1 MFDKLT
7 PVPIKN
13 SKHRNLMIFSMS
25 WFLIGTW
32 IDASAHSYLNGDL
45 ESFFTPW
52 HAVLYSG
59 YAFSVLSTMYIKNS
73 IKDYR
78 IDIGVLGAVIFGIG
92 GGLDLL
98 WHTFLGIEQ
107 GVEPLVSP
115 SHLMLFLGA
124 FLMLAYVFASRPN
137 KETLD
142 TPAVITVGAAFSLIT
157 FITQFLHPY
166 LNVGEFFWYG
176 IEELAAGSL
185 FFQALLASMIFVF
198 IIRFKP
204 TKNQIFIMYTMSFL
218 YLSFH
223 SVLGDLELMV
233 AKLFWGVLFGYLGSQ
248 ITDWY
253 YNTESKQKM
262 QIATSLVAGSY
273 GLLFVLY
280 LFASTIHF
288 EQDMVWRFYGLGGLV
303 TVPLL
308 FGYMIGGLGVS
319 PVTKEIINN

>member
-1 MFDKLT
+1 MFDKLA

-13 SKHRNLMIFSMS
+13 STHRKLLVFSMT
-25 WFLIGTW
+25 WFLVGTW
-32 IDASAHSYLNGDL
+32 IDASAHSYLNGEL

-59 YAFSVLSTMYIKNS
+59 YAFSVLSTMYINNS
-73 IKDYR
+73 IKDYK

-137 KETLD
+137 QDYLD
-142 TPAVITVGAAFSLIT
+142 TPAVITIGAAFSLIT

-176 IEELAAGSL
+176 VEELAAGSL
-185 FFQALLASMIFVF
+185 FFHALLACMVFVF
-198 IIRFKP
+198 IIRFRP
-204 TKNQIFIMYTMSFL
+204 TKNQVFIMYFMSFL

-223 SVLGDLELMV
+223 SVLGDLQLMV
-233 AKLFWGVLFGYLGSQ
+233 AILFWGTLFGYLSSQ
-248 ITDWY
+248 ITNWY
-253 YNTESKQKM
+253 YSTESKQKM
-262 QIATSLVAGSY
+262 QIATSLIAGTY

-280 LFASTIHF
+280 LFATSNYF

-308 FGYMIGGLGVS
+308 FGYMIGSLGVS
-319 PVTKEIINN
+319 PITKEVVKN

>member
-1 MFDKLT
+1 MFDELA

-13 SKHRNLMIFSMS
+13 PTHRKLLIFSMT
-25 WFLIGTW
+25 WFLVGTW
-32 IDASAHSYLNGDL
+32 IDASAHSYLNVDL

-59 YAFSVLSTMYIKNS
+59 YAFSVLSQAYVKTS
-73 IKDYR
+73 IKDYS
-78 IDIGVLGAVIFGIG
+78 IDVGILGAVIFGIG

-124 FLMLAYVFASRPN
+124 FLMLAYVFASRPSQ
-137 KETLD
+137 ESLD
-142 TPAVITVGAAFSLIT
+142 TPAVITIGAALSLIT

-166 LNVGEFFWYG
+166 LNVGAFLWSRE
-176 IEELAAGSL
+176 EELAAGSL
-185 FFQALLASMIFVF
+185 FFQALLASMVFVF
-198 IIRFKP
+198 IIRFRP
-204 TKNQIFIMYTMSFL
+204 TKNQIFIMYTMSFV

-223 SVLGDLELMV
+223 SVLGNLELMA
-233 AKLFWGVLFGYLGSQ
+233 AKVLWGIVFGYLASQ
-248 ITDWY
+248 ITNWY
-253 YNTESKQKM
+253 YKTQNKQKM
-262 QIATSLVAGSY
+262 QIATSLVAGLY

-280 LFASTIHF
+280 LFSVSIYF

-308 FGYMIGGLGVS
+308 FGYMIGSLGVS
-319 PVTKEIINN
+319 PVTKEIVSN

>member
-1 MFDKLT
+1 MFDKLA

-13 SKHRNLMIFSMS
+13 PTHRKLLIFSMT
-25 WFLIGTW
+25 WFLVGTW
-32 IDASAHSYLNGDL
+32 IDASAHSYLNVDL

-59 YAFSVLSTMYIKNS
+59 YAFSVLSQAYVKTS
-73 IKDYR
+73 IKDYS
-78 IDIGVLGAVIFGIG
+78 IDVGILGAVIFGIG

-124 FLMLAYVFASRPN
+124 FLMLAYVFASRPSQ
-137 KETLD
+137 ESLD
-142 TPAVITVGAAFSLIT
+142 TPAVITIGAALSLIT

-166 LNVGEFFWYG
+166 LNVGAFLWSRE
-176 IEELAAGSL
+176 EELAAGSL
-185 FFQALLASMIFVF
+185 FFQALLASMVFVF
-198 IIRFKP
+198 IIRFRP
-204 TKNQIFIMYTMSFL
+204 TKNQIFIMYTMSFV

-223 SVLGDLELMV
+223 SVLGNLELMA
-233 AKLFWGVLFGYLGSQ
+233 AKVLWGIVFGYLASQ
-248 ITDWY
+248 ITNWY
-253 YNTESKQKM
+253 YKTQNKQKM
-262 QIATSLVAGSY
+262 QIATSLVAGLY

-280 LFASTIHF
+280 LFSVSIYF

-308 FGYMIGGLGVS
+308 FGYMIGSLGVS
-319 PVTKEIINN
+319 PVTREIVSN

>member
-1 MFDKLT
+1 MFDKLA

-13 SKHRNLMIFSMS
+13 PTHRKLLIFSMT
-25 WFLIGTW
+25 WFLVGTW
-32 IDASAHSYLNGDL
+32 IDSSAHSYLNTDL

-59 YAFSVLSTMYIKNS
+59 YAFSVLSTAYVKNS
-73 IKDYR
+73 IKDYK
-78 IDIGVLGAVIFGIG
+78 IDIGILGAVIFGIG

-137 KETLD
+137 QESLD
-142 TPAVITVGAAFSLIT
+142 TPAVITAGAAFSLIT

-166 LNVGEFFWYG
+166 LHVGEFFWYG
-176 IEELAAGSL
+176 GEELAAGSL
-185 FFQALLASMIFVF
+185 FFQALLASMVFVF
-198 IIRFKP
+198 IIRFRP
-204 TKNQIFIMYTMSFL
+204 TKNQIFIMYTASFG
-218 YLSFH
+218 YLSFYE
-223 SVLGDLELMV
+223 VLGNIENMV
-233 AKLFWGVLFGYLGSQ
+233 AKILWGILFGFLASQ
-248 ITDWY
+248 VTNWY
-253 YNTESKQKM
+253 YNTQHKQKM
-262 QIATSLVAGSY
+262 QISTSLIAGLY

-280 LFASTIHF
+280 LFSVSIYY

-319 PVTKEIINN
+319 PVTKEIVSN

>member
-1 MFDKLT
+1 MFDKLA

-13 SKHRNLMIFSMS
+13 PTHRKLLIFSMT
-25 WFLIGTW
+25 WFLVGTW
-32 IDASAHSYLNGDL
+32 IDASAHSYLNVDL

-59 YAFSVLSTMYIKNS
+59 YAFSVLSQAYVKTS
-73 IKDYR
+73 IKDYS
-78 IDIGVLGAVIFGIG
+78 IDVGILGAVIFGIG

-124 FLMLAYVFASRPN
+124 FLMLAYVFASRPSQ
-137 KETLD
+137 ESLD
-142 TPAVITVGAAFSLIT
+142 TPAVITIGAALSLIT

-166 LNVGEFFWYG
+166 LNVGAFLWSRE
-176 IEELAAGSL
+176 EELAAGSL
-185 FFQALLASMIFVF
+185 FFQALLASMVFVF
-198 IIRFKP
+198 IIRFRP
-204 TKNQIFIMYTMSFL
+204 TKNQIFIMYTMSFV

-223 SVLGDLELMV
+223 SVLGNLELMA
-233 AKLFWGVLFGYLGSQ
+233 AKVLWGIVFGYLASQ
-248 ITDWY
+248 ITNWY
-253 YNTESKQKM
+253 YNTQNKQKM
-262 QIATSLVAGSY
+262 QIATSLVAGLY

-280 LFASTIHF
+280 LFSVSIYF

-308 FGYMIGGLGVS
+308 FGYMIGSLGVS
-319 PVTKEIINN
+319 PVTKEIVSN

>member
-1 MFDKLT
+1 MFDKLA

-13 SKHRNLMIFSMS
+13 PTHRKLLIFSMT
-25 WFLIGTW
+25 WFLVGTW
-32 IDASAHSYLNGDL
+32 IDASAHSYLNVDL

-59 YAFSVLSTMYIKNS
+59 YAFSVLSQAYVKTS
-73 IKDYR
+73 IKDYS
-78 IDIGVLGAVIFGIG
+78 IDVGILGAVIFGIG

-124 FLMLAYVFASRPN
+124 FLMLAYVFASRPSQ
-137 KETLD
+137 ESLD
-142 TPAVITVGAAFSLIT
+142 TPAVITIGAALSLIT

-166 LNVGEFFWYG
+166 LNVGAFLWSRE
-176 IEELAAGSL
+176 EELAAGSL
-185 FFQALLASMIFVF
+185 FFQALLASMVFVF
-198 IIRFKP
+198 IIRFRP
-204 TKNQIFIMYTMSFL
+204 TKNQIFIMYTMSFV

-223 SVLGDLELMV
+223 SVLGNLELMA
-233 AKLFWGVLFGYLGSQ
+233 AKVLWGIVFGYLASQ
-248 ITDWY
+248 ITNWY
-253 YNTESKQKM
+253 YKTQNKQKM
-262 QIATSLVAGSY
+262 QIATSLVAGLY
-273 GLLFVLY
+273 GLLFILY
-280 LFASTIHF
+280 LFSVSIYF

-308 FGYMIGGLGVS
+308 FGYMIGSLGVS
-319 PVTKEIINN
+319 PVTREIVSN

>member
-1 MFDKLT
+1 MFDKLE

-13 SKHRNLMIFSMS
+13 PTHRKLLIFSMT
-25 WFLIGTW
+25 WFLVGTW
-32 IDASAHSYLNGDL
+32 IDASAHSYLNVDL

-59 YAFSVLSTMYIKNS
+59 YAFSVLSQAYVKTS
-73 IKDYR
+73 IKDYS
-78 IDIGVLGAVIFGIG
+78 IDVGILGAVIFGIG

-124 FLMLAYVFASRPN
+124 FLMLAYVFASRPSQ
-137 KETLD
+137 ESLD
-142 TPAVITVGAAFSLIT
+142 TPAVITIGAALSLIT

-166 LNVGEFFWYG
+166 LNVGAFLWSRE
-176 IEELAAGSL
+176 EELAAGSL
-185 FFQALLASMIFVF
+185 FFQALLASMVFVF
-198 IIRFKP
+198 IIRFRP
-204 TKNQIFIMYTMSFL
+204 TKNQIFIMYTMSFV

-223 SVLGDLELMV
+223 SVLGNLELMA
-233 AKLFWGVLFGYLGSQ
+233 AKVLWGIVFGYLASQ
-248 ITDWY
+248 ITNWY
-253 YNTESKQKM
+253 HNTQNKQKM
-262 QIATSLVAGSY
+262 QIATSLVAGLY

-280 LFASTIHF
+280 LFSVSIYF

-308 FGYMIGGLGVS
+308 FGYMIGSLGVS
-319 PVTKEIINN
+319 PVTKEIVSN

>member
-137 KETLD
+137 KESLD

-223 SVLGDLELMV
+223 SVLGDLELMA
-233 AKLFWGVLFGYLGSQ
+233 AKLFWGVLFGYLGSR

-280 LFASTIHF
+280 LFAASIYF
-288 EQDMVWRFYGLGGLV
+288 EQEMVWRFYGLGGLV

>member
-1 MFDKLT
+1 MFDKFA
-7 PVPIKN
+7 PVPITN
-13 SKHRNLMIFSMS
+13 PAHRRLLIFSMT

-32 IDASAHSYLNGDL
+32 IDSSAHIYLSQEI

-59 YAFSVLSTMYIKNS
+59 YAFSVVSAAYVKNS
-73 IKDYR
+73 VKDYR
-78 IDIGVLGAVIFGIG
+78 VDVGILGAVIFGIG
-92 GGLDLL
+92 GGLDVL

-124 FLMLAYVFASRPN
+124 FLMLAYVFASRP
-137 KETLD
+137 KIESLD
-142 TPAVITVGAAFSLIT
+142 TPAVITVGASLSLIT

-185 FFQALLASMIFVF
+185 FFQALLAGIFFVF
-198 IIRFKP
+198 IIRFQP
-204 TKNQIFIMYTMSFL
+204 TKNQIFIMYTISFV

-223 SVLGDLELMV
+223 SVLGDLKLMA
-233 AKLFWGVLFGYLGSQ
+233 AKILWGIVFGYLASQ
-248 ITDWY
+248 ITNWY
-253 YNTESKQKM
+253 YITESKQKM
-262 QIATSLVAGSY
+262 QIGTSLIAGSY
-273 GLLFVLY
+273 GLLFVFY
-280 LFASTIHF
+280 LFTASFYF
-288 EQDMVWRFYGLGGLV
+288 EQEMVWRFYGLGGLV
-303 TVPLL
+303 TIPLL

-319 PVTKEIINN
+319 PVTREIINN

>member
-1 MFDKLT
+1 MFDELA

-13 SKHRNLMIFSMS
+13 PTHRKLLIFSMT
-25 WFLIGTW
+25 WFLVGTW
-32 IDASAHSYLNGDL
+32 IDASAHRYLNVDL

-59 YAFSVLSTMYIKNS
+59 YAFSVLSVAYVKTS
-73 IKDYR
+73 IKDYS
-78 IDIGVLGAVIFGIG
+78 IDIGILGAVIFGIG

-137 KETLD
+137 QESLD
-142 TPAVITVGAAFSLIT
+142 TPAVITVGAALSLIT

-166 LNVGEFFWYG
+166 LNVGAFLWSRE
-176 IEELAAGSL
+176 EELAAGSL
-185 FFQALLASMIFVF
+185 FFQALLASMVFVF
-198 IIRFKP
+198 IIRFRT
-204 TKNQIFIMYTMSFL
+204 TKNQIFIMYTMSFV

-223 SVLGDLELMV
+223 SVLGNLELMA
-233 AKLFWGVLFGYLGSQ
+233 AKVLWGIVFGYLASQ
-248 ITDWY
+248 ISNWY
-253 YNTESKQKM
+253 HNTQNKQKM
-262 QIATSLVAGSY
+262 QIATSLVAGLY

-280 LFASTIHF
+280 LFSVSIYF

-308 FGYMIGGLGVS
+308 FGYMIGSLGVS
-319 PVTKEIINN
+319 PVTKEIVSN

>member
-1 MFDKLT
+1 
-7 PVPIKN
+7 
-13 SKHRNLMIFSMS
+13 MIDS
-25 WFLIGTW
+25 
-32 IDASAHSYLNGDL
+32 SAHIYLSQEI

-59 YAFSVLSTMYIKNS
+59 YAFSVVSAAYVKNS

-78 IDIGVLGAVIFGIG
+78 VDVGILGAVIFGIG
-92 GGLDLL
+92 GGLDVL

-124 FLMLAYVFASRPN
+124 FLMLAYVFASRP
-137 KETLD
+137 KIESLD
-142 TPAVITVGAAFSLIT
+142 TPAVITVGASLSLIT

-185 FFQALLASMIFVF
+185 FFQALLAGIFFVF
-198 IIRFKP
+198 IIRFQP
-204 TKNQIFIMYTMSFL
+204 TKNQIFIMYTISFV

-223 SVLGDLELMV
+223 SVLGDLKLMA
-233 AKLFWGVLFGYLGSQ
+233 AKILWGIVFGYLASQ
-248 ITDWY
+248 ITNWY
-253 YNTESKQKM
+253 YITESKQKM
-262 QIATSLVAGSY
+262 QIGTSLIAGSY
-273 GLLFVLY
+273 GLLFVFY
-280 LFASTIHF
+280 LFTASFYF
-288 EQDMVWRFYGLGGLV
+288 EQEMVWRFYGLGGLV
-303 TVPLL
+303 TIPLL

-319 PVTKEIINN
+319 PVTREIINN

>member
-1 MFDKLT
+1 MFDKLA

-13 SKHRNLMIFSMS
+13 PTHRKLLIFSMT
-25 WFLIGTW
+25 WFLVGTW
-32 IDASAHSYLNGDL
+32 IDASAHSYLNVDL

-59 YAFSVLSTMYIKNS
+59 YAFSVLSQAYVKTS
-73 IKDYR
+73 IKDYS
-78 IDIGVLGAVIFGIG
+78 IDVGILGAVIFGIG

-137 KETLD
+137 QESLD
-142 TPAVITVGAAFSLIT
+142 TPAVITVGAALSLIT

-166 LNVGEFFWYG
+166 LNVGAFLWSRE
-176 IEELAAGSL
+176 EELAAGSL
-185 FFQALLASMIFVF
+185 FFQALLASMVFVF
-198 IIRFKP
+198 IIRFRT
-204 TKNQIFIMYTMSFL
+204 TKNQIFIMYTMSFV

-223 SVLGDLELMV
+223 SVLGNLELMA
-233 AKLFWGVLFGYLGSQ
+233 AKVLWGIVFGYLASQ
-248 ITDWY
+248 ISNWY
-253 YNTESKQKM
+253 HNTQNKQKM
-262 QIATSLVAGSY
+262 QIATSLVAGLY

-280 LFASTIHF
+280 LFSVSIYF
-288 EQDMVWRFYGLGGLV
+288 EQDIVWRFYGLGGLV

-308 FGYMIGGLGVS
+308 FGYMIGSLGVS
-319 PVTKEIINN
+319 PVTKEIVSN

>member
-1 MFDKLT
+1 MFDKLA

-13 SKHRNLMIFSMS
+13 PTHRKLLIFSMT
-25 WFLIGTW
+25 WFLVGTW
-32 IDASAHSYLNGDL
+32 IDASAHSYLNVDL

-59 YAFSVLSTMYIKNS
+59 YAFSVLSQAYVKTS
-73 IKDYR
+73 IKDYS
-78 IDIGVLGAVIFGIG
+78 IDVGILGAVIFGIG

-124 FLMLAYVFASRPN
+124 FLMLAYVFASRPSQ
-137 KETLD
+137 ESLD
-142 TPAVITVGAAFSLIT
+142 TPAVITIGAALSLIT

-166 LNVGEFFWYG
+166 LNVGAFLWSRE
-176 IEELAAGSL
+176 EELAAGSL
-185 FFQALLASMIFVF
+185 FFQALLASMVFVF
-198 IIRFKP
+198 IIRFRP
-204 TKNQIFIMYTMSFL
+204 TKNQIFIMYTMSFV

-223 SVLGDLELMV
+223 SVLGNLELMA
-233 AKLFWGVLFGYLGSQ
+233 AKVLWGIVFGYLASQ
-248 ITDWY
+248 ISNWY
-253 YNTESKQKM
+253 HNTQNKQKM
-262 QIATSLVAGSY
+262 QIATSLVAGLY

-280 LFASTIHF
+280 LFSVSIYF

-308 FGYMIGGLGVS
+308 FGYMIGSLGVS
-319 PVTKEIINN
+319 PVTKEIVSN

>member
-1 MFDKLT
+1 MFDKLA

-13 SKHRNLMIFSMS
+13 STHRKLLVFSMT
-25 WFLIGTW
+25 WFLVGTW
-32 IDASAHSYLNGDL
+32 IDASAHSYLNGEL

-73 IKDYR
+73 IKDYK

-137 KETLD
+137 QDYLD
-142 TPAVITVGAAFSLIT
+142 TPAVITIGAAFSLIT

-166 LNVGEFFWYG
+166 LNV
-176 IEELAAGSL
+176 
-185 FFQALLASMIFVF
+185 
-198 IIRFKP
+198 
-204 TKNQIFIMYTMSFL
+204 MYFMSFL

-223 SVLGDLELMV
+223 SVLGDLQLMV
-233 AKLFWGVLFGYLGSQ
+233 AILFWGTLFGYLSSQ
-248 ITDWY
+248 ITNWY
-253 YNTESKQKM
+253 YSTESKQKM
-262 QIATSLVAGSY
+262 QIATSLIAGTY

-280 LFASTIHF
+280 LFATSNYF

-308 FGYMIGGLGVS
+308 FGYMIGSLGVS
-319 PVTKEIINN
+319 PITKEKIV

>member
-1 MFDKLT
+1 MFDELA

-13 SKHRNLMIFSMS
+13 PTHRKLLIFSMT
-25 WFLIGTW
+25 WFLVGTW
-32 IDASAHSYLNGDL
+32 IDASAHSYLNVDL

-59 YAFSVLSTMYIKNS
+59 YAFSVLSQAYVKTS
-73 IKDYR
+73 IKDYS
-78 IDIGVLGAVIFGIG
+78 IDVGILGAVIFGIG

-124 FLMLAYVFASRPN
+124 FLMLAYVFASRPSQ
-137 KETLD
+137 ESLD
-142 TPAVITVGAAFSLIT
+142 TPAVITIGAALSLIT

-166 LNVGEFFWYG
+166 LNVGAFLWSRE
-176 IEELAAGSL
+176 EELAAGSL
-185 FFQALLASMIFVF
+185 FFQALLASMVFVF
-198 IIRFKP
+198 IIRFRT
-204 TKNQIFIMYTMSFL
+204 TKNQIFIMYTMSFV

-223 SVLGDLELMV
+223 SVLGNLELMA
-233 AKLFWGVLFGYLGSQ
+233 AKVLWGIVFGYLASQ
-248 ITDWY
+248 ITNWY
-253 YNTESKQKM
+253 YKTQNKQKM
-262 QIATSLVAGSY
+262 QIATSLVAGLY

-280 LFASTIHF
+280 LFSVSIYF

-308 FGYMIGGLGVS
+308 FGYMIGSLGVS
-319 PVTKEIINN
+319 PVTKEIVSN

>member
-1 MFDKLT
+1 MFDELA

-13 SKHRNLMIFSMS
+13 PTHRKLLIFSMT
-25 WFLIGTW
+25 WFLVGTW
-32 IDASAHSYLNGDL
+32 IDASAHSYLNVDL

-59 YAFSVLSTMYIKNS
+59 YAFSVLSVAYVKTS
-73 IKDYR
+73 IKDYS
-78 IDIGVLGAVIFGIG
+78 IDIGILGAVIFGIG

-124 FLMLAYVFASRPN
+124 FLMLAYVFASRPSQ
-137 KETLD
+137 ESLD
-142 TPAVITVGAAFSLIT
+142 TPAVITIGAALSLIT

-166 LNVGEFFWYG
+166 LNVGAFLWSRE
-176 IEELAAGSL
+176 EELAAGSL
-185 FFQALLASMIFVF
+185 FFQALLASMVFVF
-198 IIRFKP
+198 IIRFRP
-204 TKNQIFIMYTMSFL
+204 TKNQIFIMYTMSFV

-223 SVLGDLELMV
+223 SVLGNLELMA
-233 AKLFWGVLFGYLGSQ
+233 AKVLWGIVFGYLASQ
-248 ITDWY
+248 ITNWY
-253 YNTESKQKM
+253 YNTQNKQKM
-262 QIATSLVAGSY
+262 QIATSLVAGLY

-280 LFASTIHF
+280 LFSVSIYF
-288 EQDMVWRFYGLGGLV
+288 EQDIVWRFYGLGGLV

-308 FGYMIGGLGVS
+308 FGYMIGSLGVS
-319 PVTKEIINN
+319 PVTKEIVSN

>member
-204 TKNQIFIMYTMSFL
+204 TKNQIFIMYTMSFW

-233 AKLFWGVLFGYLGSQ
+233 AKLFWGVLFGYLGSR

>member
-1 MFDKLT
+1 MFDKFT
-7 PVPIKN
+7 PVQIKN
-13 SKHRNLMIFSMS
+13 SSHRKLLIFSMT
-25 WFLIGTW
+25 WFLVGTW
-32 IDASAHSYLNGDL
+32 IDASAHSYLNTEL

-52 HAVLYSG
+52 HAMLYSG

-73 IKDYR
+73 IKDYK

-124 FLMLAYVFASRPN
+124 FMMLAYVFASRPN
-137 KETLD
+137 QDILD
-142 TPAVITVGAAFSLIT
+142 TPAVITVGAAFSLII

-166 LNVGEFFWYG
+166 LNVNEFFWYG

-185 FFQALLASMIFVF
+185 FFHALLASLVFVF
-198 IIRFKP
+198 IVRFRP

-233 AKLFWGVLFGYLGSQ
+233 GKLFWGILFGFTSSL
-248 ITDWY
+248 ITNWY

-262 QIATSLVAGSY
+262 QIATALIAATY

-280 LFASTIHF
+280 LFAASVYF
-288 EQDMVWRFYGLGGLV
+288 EQEMVWRFYGLGGLV

-319 PVTKEIINN
+319 PVTREIVKN

>member
-1 MFDKLT
+1 MFDELA

-13 SKHRNLMIFSMS
+13 PTHRKLLIFSMT
-25 WFLIGTW
+25 WFLVGTW
-32 IDASAHSYLNGDL
+32 IDASAHSYLNVDL

-59 YAFSVLSTMYIKNS
+59 YAFSVLSQAYVKTS
-73 IKDYR
+73 IKDYS
-78 IDIGVLGAVIFGIG
+78 IDVGILGAVIFGIG

-124 FLMLAYVFASRPN
+124 FLMLAYVFASRPSQ
-137 KETLD
+137 ESLD
-142 TPAVITVGAAFSLIT
+142 TPAVITIGAALSLIT

-166 LNVGEFFWYG
+166 LNVGAFLWSRE
-176 IEELAAGSL
+176 EELAAGSL
-185 FFQALLASMIFVF
+185 FFQALLASMVFVF
-198 IIRFKP
+198 IIRFRP
-204 TKNQIFIMYTMSFL
+204 TKNQIFIMYTMSFV

-223 SVLGDLELMV
+223 SVLGNLELMA
-233 AKLFWGVLFGYLGSQ
+233 AKVLWGIVFGYLASQ
-248 ITDWY
+248 ITNWY
-253 YNTESKQKM
+253 YKTQNKQKM
-262 QIATSLVAGSY
+262 QIATSLVAGLY
-273 GLLFVLY
+273 GLLFILY
-280 LFASTIHF
+280 LFSVSIYF

-308 FGYMIGGLGVS
+308 FGYMIGSLGVS
-319 PVTKEIINN
+319 PVTREIVSN

>member
-1 MFDKLT
+1 MFDKLA

-13 SKHRNLMIFSMS
+13 PTHRKLLIFSMT
-25 WFLIGTW
+25 WFLVGTW
-32 IDASAHSYLNGDL
+32 IDASAHSYLNVDL

-59 YAFSVLSTMYIKNS
+59 YAFSVLSQAYVKTS
-73 IKDYR
+73 IKDYS
-78 IDIGVLGAVIFGIG
+78 IDVGILGAVIFGIG

-124 FLMLAYVFASRPN
+124 FLMLAYVFASRPSQ
-137 KETLD
+137 ESLD
-142 TPAVITVGAAFSLIT
+142 TPAVITIGAALSLIT

-166 LNVGEFFWYG
+166 LNVGAFLWSRE
-176 IEELAAGSL
+176 EELAAGSL
-185 FFQALLASMIFVF
+185 FFQALLASMVFVF
-198 IIRFKP
+198 IIRFRP
-204 TKNQIFIMYTMSFL
+204 TKNQIFIMYTMSFV

-223 SVLGDLELMV
+223 SVLGNLELMA
-233 AKLFWGVLFGYLGSQ
+233 AKVLWGIVFGYLASQ
-248 ITDWY
+248 ISNWY
-253 YNTESKQKM
+253 HNTQNKQKM
-262 QIATSLVAGSY
+262 QIATSLVAGLY
-273 GLLFVLY
+273 GLLFILY
-280 LFASTIHF
+280 LFSVSIYF

-308 FGYMIGGLGVS
+308 FGYMIGSLGVS
-319 PVTKEIINN
+319 PVTREIVSN

>member
-1 MFDKLT
+1 MFDKLA
-7 PVPIKN
+7 PAQIKN
-13 SKHRNLMIFSMS
+13 SSHRNLLIFSMT
-25 WFLIGTW
+25 WFLVGTW
-32 IDASAHSYLNGDL
+32 IDASAHSYLNTEL

-52 HAVLYSG
+52 HAMLYSG

-73 IKDYR
+73 IKDYK

-124 FLMLAYVFASRPN
+124 FMMLAYVFASRPN
-137 KETLD
+137 QDILD
-142 TPAVITVGAAFSLIT
+142 TPAVITVGAAFSLII

-166 LNVGEFFWYG
+166 LNVNEFFWYG

-185 FFQALLASMIFVF
+185 FFHALLASLVFVF
-198 IIRFKP
+198 IVRFRP

-233 AKLFWGVLFGYLGSQ
+233 GKLFWGILFGFTSSL
-248 ITDWY
+248 ITNWY

-262 QIATSLVAGSY
+262 QIATALIAATY

-280 LFASTIHF
+280 LFAAGVYF
-288 EQDMVWRFYGLGGLV
+288 EQEMVWRFYGLGGLV

-319 PVTKEIINN
+319 PVTREIVKN

>member
-1 MFDKLT
+1 MFDKLE

-13 SKHRNLMIFSMS
+13 PTHRKLLIFSMT
-25 WFLIGTW
+25 WFLVGTW
-32 IDASAHSYLNGDL
+32 IDASAHSYLNVDL

-59 YAFSVLSTMYIKNS
+59 YAFSVLSQAYVKTS
-73 IKDYR
+73 IKDYS
-78 IDIGVLGAVIFGIG
+78 IDVGILGAVIFGIG

-124 FLMLAYVFASRPN
+124 FLMLAYVFASRPSQ
-137 KETLD
+137 ESLD
-142 TPAVITVGAAFSLIT
+142 TPAVITIGAALSLIT

-166 LNVGEFFWYG
+166 LNVGAFLWSRE
-176 IEELAAGSL
+176 EELAAGSL
-185 FFQALLASMIFVF
+185 FFQALLASMVFVF
-198 IIRFKP
+198 IIRFRP
-204 TKNQIFIMYTMSFL
+204 TKNQIFIMYTMSFV

-223 SVLGDLELMV
+223 SVLGNLELMA
-233 AKLFWGVLFGYLGSQ
+233 AKVLWGIVFGYLASQ
-248 ITDWY
+248 ITNWY
-253 YNTESKQKM
+253 YKTQNKQKM
-262 QIATSLVAGSY
+262 QIATSLVAGLY
-273 GLLFVLY
+273 GLLFILY
-280 LFASTIHF
+280 LFSVSIYF

-308 FGYMIGGLGVS
+308 FGYMIGSLGVS
-319 PVTKEIINN
+319 PVTREIVSN

>member
-1 MFDKLT
+1 MFDKLA

-13 SKHRNLMIFSMS
+13 PTHRKLLIFSMT
-25 WFLIGTW
+25 WFLVGTW
-32 IDASAHSYLNGDL
+32 IDASAHSYLNVDL

-59 YAFSVLSTMYIKNS
+59 YAFSVLSQAYVKTS
-73 IKDYR
+73 IKDYS
-78 IDIGVLGAVIFGIG
+78 IDVGILGAVIFGIG

-124 FLMLAYVFASRPN
+124 FLMLAYVFASRPSQ
-137 KETLD
+137 ESLD
-142 TPAVITVGAAFSLIT
+142 TPAVITIGAALSLIT

-166 LNVGEFFWYG
+166 LNVGAFLWSRE
-176 IEELAAGSL
+176 EELAAGSL
-185 FFQALLASMIFVF
+185 FFQALLASMVFVF
-198 IIRFKP
+198 IIRFRP
-204 TKNQIFIMYTMSFL
+204 TKNQIFIMYTMSFV

-223 SVLGDLELMV
+223 SVLGNLELMA
-233 AKLFWGVLFGYLGSQ
+233 AKVLWGIVFGYLASQ
-248 ITDWY
+248 ITNWY
-253 YNTESKQKM
+253 YKTQNKQKM
-262 QIATSLVAGSY
+262 QIATSLVAGLY

-280 LFASTIHF
+280 LFSVSIYF
-288 EQDMVWRFYGLGGLV
+288 EQDIVWRFYGLGGLV

-308 FGYMIGGLGVS
+308 FGYMIGSLGVS
-319 PVTKEIINN
+319 PVTREIVSN

>member
-1 MFDKLT
+1 MFDKLA

-137 KETLD
+137 KESLD

-198 IIRFKP
+198 IVRFKP

-223 SVLGDLELMV
+223 SVLGDLELMI

-248 ITDWY
+248 ITNWY

-262 QIATSLVAGSY
+262 QIATSLVAGAY

-280 LFASTIHF
+280 LFAASTYF
-288 EQDMVWRFYGLGGLV
+288 EQEMVWRFYGLGGLV

>member
-1 MFDKLT
+1 MFDKLA
-7 PVPIKN
+7 PVPINN

-45 ESFFTPW
+45 ETFFTPW

-137 KETLD
+137 KESLD

-185 FFQALLASMIFVF
+185 FFQALLASLIFVF

-204 TKNQIFIMYTMSFL
+204 TKNQIFMMYTMSFL

-223 SVLGDLELMV
+223 SVLGDLELMA
-233 AKLFWGVLFGYLGSQ
+233 AKIFWGVLFGYLASR
-248 ITDWY
+248 ITNWY
-253 YNTESKQKM
+253 YNSESKQKM

-280 LFASTIHF
+280 LFATSIYF
-288 EQDMVWRFYGLGGLV
+288 DQEMVWRFYGLGGLV

>member
-1 MFDKLT
+1 
-7 PVPIKN
+7 
-13 SKHRNLMIFSMS
+13 
-25 WFLIGTW
+25 
-32 IDASAHSYLNGDL
+32 
-45 ESFFTPW
+45 
-52 HAVLYSG
+52 
-59 YAFSVLSTMYIKNS
+59 MYIKNS

-137 KETLD
+137 KESLD

-198 IIRFKP
+198 IVRFKP

-223 SVLGDLELMV
+223 SVLGDLELMI

-248 ITDWY
+248 ITNWY

-262 QIATSLVAGSY
+262 QIATSLVAGAY

-280 LFASTIHF
+280 LFAASIYF
-288 EQDMVWRFYGLGGLV
+288 EQEMVWRFYGLGGLV

>member
-1 MFDKLT
+1 
-7 PVPIKN
+7 
-13 SKHRNLMIFSMS
+13 
-25 WFLIGTW
+25 
-32 IDASAHSYLNGDL
+32 
-45 ESFFTPW
+45 
-52 HAVLYSG
+52 
-59 YAFSVLSTMYIKNS
+59 MYIKNS

-137 KETLD
+137 KESLD

-204 TKNQIFIMYTMSFL
+204 TKNQIFIMYTVSFL

-223 SVLGDLELMV
+223 SVLGDQELLV

-248 ITDWY
+248 ITNWY

-280 LFASTIHF
+280 LFAASIYF
-288 EQDMVWRFYGLGGLV
+288 EQEMVWRFYGLGGLV

>member
-1 MFDKLT
+1 MFDKLA

-13 SKHRNLMIFSMS
+13 PTHRKLLIFSMT
-25 WFLIGTW
+25 WFLVGTW
-32 IDASAHSYLNGDL
+32 IDASAHSYLNVDL

-59 YAFSVLSTMYIKNS
+59 YAFSVLSQAYVKTS
-73 IKDYR
+73 IKDYS
-78 IDIGVLGAVIFGIG
+78 IDVGILGAVIFGIG

-124 FLMLAYVFASRPN
+124 FLMLAYVFASRPSQ
-137 KETLD
+137 ESLD
-142 TPAVITVGAAFSLIT
+142 TPAVITIGAALSLIT

-166 LNVGEFFWYG
+166 LNVGAFLWSRE
-176 IEELAAGSL
+176 EELAAGSL
-185 FFQALLASMIFVF
+185 FFQALLASMVFVF
-198 IIRFKP
+198 IIRFRP
-204 TKNQIFIMYTMSFL
+204 TKNQIFIMYTMSFV

-223 SVLGDLELMV
+223 SVLGNLELMA
-233 AKLFWGVLFGYLGSQ
+233 AKVLWGIVFGYLASQ
-248 ITDWY
+248 ITNWY
-253 YNTESKQKM
+253 HNTQNKQKM
-262 QIATSLVAGSY
+262 QIATSLVAGLY

-280 LFASTIHF
+280 LFSVSIYF

-308 FGYMIGGLGVS
+308 FGYMIGSLGVS
-319 PVTKEIINN
+319 PVTREIVSN